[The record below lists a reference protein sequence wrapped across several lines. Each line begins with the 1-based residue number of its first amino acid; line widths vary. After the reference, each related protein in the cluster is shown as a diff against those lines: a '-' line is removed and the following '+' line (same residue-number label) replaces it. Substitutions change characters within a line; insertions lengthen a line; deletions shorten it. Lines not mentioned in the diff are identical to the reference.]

1 MYKSSFTS
9 RKYPALEV
17 VFTAESVKSVRCSR
31 FDDSDSD
38 DVSGGE
44 TEIVD
49 VLVEGKSVFEI
60 LREGVISHLE
70 TEMVKMAA

>member
-31 FDDSDSD
+31 SDDSDTD
-38 DVSGGE
+38 DVLEGE
-44 TEIVD
+44 TEIID
-49 VLVEGKSVFEI
+49 ILVAGKSVFEI
-60 LREGVISHLE
+60 VRDGVLSDLE
-70 TEMVKMAA
+70 TELNKMAA